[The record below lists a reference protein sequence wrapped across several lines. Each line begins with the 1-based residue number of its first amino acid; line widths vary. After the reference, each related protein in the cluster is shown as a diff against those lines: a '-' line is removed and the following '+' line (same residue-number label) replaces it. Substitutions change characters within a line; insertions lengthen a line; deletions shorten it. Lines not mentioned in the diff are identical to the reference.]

1 MQVHH
6 YHLGARPWVGVH
18 FLTYGG
24 NNTLQIHVTVI
35 GDGIKVPPSSVQFI
49 SVAQSGPIL
58 CDPVDCS
65 TPGFPVH
72 HQLLESTQT
81 HKQGDNIQP

>member
-1 MQVHH
+1 MHQVAKV
-6 YHLGARPWVGVH
+6 LE
-18 FLTYGG
+18 
-24 NNTLQIHVTVI
+24 LQIHVTVI

-65 TPGFPVH
+65 TPGFPVLLH
-72 HQLLESTQT
+72 LLEIAQT
-81 HKQGDNIQP
+81 LKR